1 MQVKDNKVK
10 QRFEAEVDGYTAFID
25 YKIVKDVIDLI
36 HTEVPKEIGGRGV
49 AGEMTE
55 TVLMQIELLGYK
67 VKPLCPYIK
76 KYIERNPEWQEIV
89 AE

>member
-25 YKIVKDVIDLI
+25 YKIVKDVIHLI

-55 TVLMQIELLGYK
+55 AVLMQIELRGLK